1 MSNTEI
7 NQVDEILDYAIDRE
21 QDAHD
26 FYMDLAT
33 RSEKPSMKQ
42 VFSQYASEELGHRRK
57 LEGIKAGKILL
68 PARKKVL
75 DLKLADYL
83 VDVDPNADLDYQE
96 TLILAMKREKAAF
109 RLYSDLANA
118 TDDPDVKL
126 AFMALAQEEAKHK
139 LRFEIEY
146 DDQILQE
153 N

>member
-1 MSNTEI
+1 MPNTEI
-7 NQVDEILDYAIDRE
+7 NQVDELLDYAIDRE

-33 RSEKPSMKQ
+33 RVDKPSMKQ
-42 VFSQYASEELGHRRK
+42 VFTQYASEELGHRRK
-57 LEGIKAGKILL
+57 LEGIKAGKTLL
-68 PARKKVL
+68 PSRKQVQ

-83 VDVDPNADLDYQE
+83 VDVDPEADLDYQE

-109 RLYSDLANA
+109 RLYSDLAKA
-118 TDDPDVKL
+118 TDDPEVKL